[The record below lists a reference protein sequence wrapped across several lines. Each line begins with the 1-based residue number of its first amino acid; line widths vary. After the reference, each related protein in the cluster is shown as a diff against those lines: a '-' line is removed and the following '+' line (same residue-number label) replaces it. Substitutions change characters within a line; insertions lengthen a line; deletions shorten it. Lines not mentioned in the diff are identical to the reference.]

1 MNIAVLLKQV
11 PDTDARIKPTADGSG
26 IETDGIKYIINP
38 YDEFALEAALQMKD
52 AKIAKDV
59 TVITL
64 GDKGTEK
71 QIKDALARGATASVR
86 VDDADFAGSDS
97 LGIARALAAAVSK
110 SGATLVLAGKQAID
124 GDSSQVPAMVAEL
137 LGWAQISVVNELSLE
152 GDNVT
157 AARVMGGGS
166 VDVVS
171 AKLPAVV
178 TCEKGLNNPRFAS
191 MKGIMMAK
199 RAIKKL
205 SVWSAEDL
213 GLDASQVGSAGALV
227 EESGFSSPPARPS
240 GRILDAGSPEAT
252 VAELVKLLREE
263 AKVI

>member
-26 IETDGIKYIINP
+26 IETDGIKYITNP
-38 YDEFALEAALQMKD
+38 YDEFALEAALQFKD

-59 TVITL
+59 TIVTL
-64 GDKGTEK
+64 GGSGAEK
-71 QIKDALARGATASVR
+71 QIKDALARGATAAVR
-86 VDDADFAGSDS
+86 VDDPALAGSDS
-97 LGIARALAAAVSK
+97 LGIARALAAAVTK

-137 LGWAQISVVNELSLE
+137 LGCAQISVVNELSLE
-152 GDNVT
+152 GDTIT

-166 VDVVS
+166 VDVIT
-171 AKLPAVV
+171 ATLPAVV

-199 RAIKKL
+199 RKKIA
-205 SVWSAEDL
+205 VWGLADL
-213 GLDASQVGSAGALV
+213 GLDPSQVGAAGSLV
-227 EESGFSSPPARPS
+227 DEDGFSSPPARPG